1 VVDVSIPLTS
11 FVPASPLKGPAMLV
25 TAIAVVAAP
34 TLIRFAIDPGQGD
47 GFCAYVPFVVLAAI
61 ALEWRVAAVVAAAS
75 GLLAASLFE
84 GVRGEL
90 FEAQCEIISF
100 IFFGLASALV
110 IGLAQTFR
118 KAVAEPL
125 RFRATRPAS
134 NGLVFSREAGQA
146 CVSWHGGQSFVPLGP
161 ADEVEVMMRDF
172 LAQQEVG
179 RRLRREKDR
188 G

>member
-1 VVDVSIPLTS
+1 L
-11 FVPASPLKGPAMLV
+11 VPASPLKGGAMLI
-25 TAIAVVAAP
+25 TAIAAVAAP
-34 TLIRFAIDPGQGD
+34 TLIRFAINWGQGD
-47 GFCAYVPFVVLAAI
+47 GFCAYVPFVVLAAM
-61 ALEWRVAAVVAAAS
+61 ALEWRAAAVVAVAS
-75 GLLAASLFE
+75 GLLAAYLFE
-84 GVRGEL
+84 GTRGQL
-90 FEAQCEIISF
+90 FEETCEITSF
-100 IFFGLASALV
+100 VFFILASLLV

-125 RFRATRPAS
+125 SFRATRPAS

-179 RRLRREKDR
+179 RRLRREKAES
-188 G
+188 